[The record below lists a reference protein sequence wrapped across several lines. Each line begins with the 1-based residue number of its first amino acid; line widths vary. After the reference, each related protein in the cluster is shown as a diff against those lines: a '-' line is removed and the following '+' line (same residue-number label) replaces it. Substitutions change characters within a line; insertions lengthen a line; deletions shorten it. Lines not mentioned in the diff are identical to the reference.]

1 MHDTSSN
8 NGSHRFTEFEQEET
22 EATEATEGAK
32 SSSPLALFSPVDLVR
47 FIVV

>member
-1 MHDTSSN
+1 MHDISGN
-8 NGSHRFTEFEQEET
+8 NGSHRFTEFEQEE
-22 EATEATEGAK
+22 TEATEGAK